1 MKGRVVLTHSGLL
14 AVWSQVGF
22 KREGLGGPQGS
33 GTRRPL
39 FGSSRWWWW
48 QWGLDGCRG
57 SLDGQDALRGE
68 CGGHGRR
75 VHARWQ
81 EVAAMELTSDE
92 TMLVLERERL
102 ERPGPCS
109 CRHPTPHSP
118 HRRAHRTLLVA
129 CVHLH
134 MVTNHLDSDFLRG
147 EMLHIQQ
154 HRKMARVGGH
164 LCKIRWSSMQN
175 HWV

>member
-1 MKGRVVLTHSGLL
+1 MTHSGLL

-39 FGSSRWWWW
+39 FGSSSWWRW
-48 QWGLDGCRG
+48 QWGLDGCGG

-92 TMLVLERERL
+92 AMLV
-102 ERPGPCS
+102 
-109 CRHPTPHSP
+109 
-118 HRRAHRTLLVA
+118 RAFLMA

-154 HRKMARVGGH
+154 HGKMARVGGH
-164 LCKIRWSSMQN
+164 LCKVMWSLGVAKAPLTLEGSTVN
-175 HWV
+175 FKTRGSLLSISSPIPA